1 MRLIEDVKT
10 LVWFRENSA
19 SPHSQICQY
28 EVMINNDAINAIQF
42 IPRPIKAAV
51 SKMAAFWSGTL
62 IPIDS
67 QRPPITIGN
76 RFFPIIAI
84 TLPVAASNGIQHLN
98 IKRLITINRKFQLFS
113 V

>member
-28 EVMINNDAINAIQF
+28 EVMINDDAINTIQF

-51 SKMAAFWSGTL
+51 SKMAAFRSGTL
-62 IPIDS
+62 IPVDS
-67 QRPPITIGN
+67 ERPPISIGN

-84 TLPVAASNGIQHLN
+84 TLPVAASEGIQHLS
-98 IKRLITINRKFQLFS
+98 IKRLIAINGMFQLFS